1 MGKGKFLSDEERYTK
16 HHILPQHPFWTNL
29 EWSSHPH
36 NIITIRKTTHQAQH
50 ALYDNLMLAN
60 QLLTCV
66 ELSWK
71 ALLPEV
77 KDWLVDTLTNTL
89 DPYDPRQRYKPE
101 CIK

>member
-1 MGKGKFLSDEERYTK
+1 MWKTKDWVKYTD
-16 HHILPQHPFWTNL
+16 HHILCRHPYWTKL

-36 NIITIRKTTHQAQH
+36 NIIRLTEVQHQAQH
-50 ALYDNLMLAN
+50 ALYQNFMLAN

-66 ELSWK
+66 ELSSK

-77 KDWLVDTLTNTL
+77 KDWLVDTLTNTI
-89 DPYDPRQRYKPE
+89 DPYNPELWYKPE